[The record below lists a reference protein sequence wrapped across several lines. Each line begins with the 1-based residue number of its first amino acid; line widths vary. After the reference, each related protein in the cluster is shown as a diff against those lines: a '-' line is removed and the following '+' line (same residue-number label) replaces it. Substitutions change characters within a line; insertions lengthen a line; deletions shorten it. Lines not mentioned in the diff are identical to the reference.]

1 MLLTNH
7 VLTGIYLGLV
17 IDEPAVLLPVAVA
30 SHLAMDVTP
39 HFGPP
44 PAGHRSADFHDRFFL
59 VIGSMDFLASLVVTA
74 SFCVA
79 RPDRAG
85 HVLLG
90 AFGAALPDL
99 TYIPVIVLGERA
111 YRIIPGLRR
120 LIKGFL
126 APIQWYEKPP
136 GLATEFVWA
145 GMMLWAHGLIS

>member
-30 SHLAMDVTP
+30 SHLIMDVTP
-39 HFGPP
+39 HLGPP
-44 PAGHRSADFHDRFFL
+44 PAGHQSADFQDRFFL
-59 VIGSMDFLASLVVTA
+59 VIGSVDFLASLVVTA
-74 SFCVA
+74 SFCAA
-79 RPDRAG
+79 RPERAG

-99 TYIPVIVLGERA
+99 TYIPVIVFGERA
-111 YRIIPGLRR
+111 YQVIPGLRR

-126 APIQWYEKPP
+126 APIQTYERPP
-136 GLATEFVWA
+136 GLVTEFVWA
-145 GMMLWAHGLIS
+145 GLMLRALGLV